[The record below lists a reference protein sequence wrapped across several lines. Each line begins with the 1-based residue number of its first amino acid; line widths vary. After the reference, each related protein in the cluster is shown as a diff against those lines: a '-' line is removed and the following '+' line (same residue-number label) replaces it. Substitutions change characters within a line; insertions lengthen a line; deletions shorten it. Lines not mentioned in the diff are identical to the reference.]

1 MKTYL
6 NKTRSARRQH
16 GATLIEVMVAVLVL
30 SIGMLGIAG
39 LTSASMRYSQGSWAR
54 ATVSAALTD
63 FADRV
68 RSNPAASATAYLQ
81 SSDNYSTQQGGSYAL
96 SYSTDC
102 SSASANCSG
111 SDLAAYQLEQWR
123 LSVKRS
129 LPSSA
134 IWVSGS
140 RSTGYEAT
148 VLWFDKGFVQSDGVT
163 LDTATTCAT
172 TITNAIAQRSCC
184 PSGAVG
190 GTGVPGVRCTNMT
203 VVP

>member
-1 MKTYL
+1 MKSCM
-6 NKTRSARRQH
+6 NKTIGTRRQG

-54 ATVSAALTD
+54 ATVASALTD

-68 RSNPAASATAYLQ
+68 RSNPAATATAYVQ
-81 SSDNYSTQQGGSYAL
+81 ATDTYATQQGSSYAL
-96 SYSTDC
+96 TYGTDC
-102 SSASANCSG
+102 STTSAACSG
-111 SDLAAYQLEQWR
+111 ADLAAYQLEQWR

-148 VLWFDKGFVQSDGVT
+148 VMWFDKSFVKQDGVT
-163 LDTATTCAT
+163 LDQATTCASS
-172 TITNAIAQRSCC
+172 ITNAVAQRACC
-184 PSGAVG
+184 PSGAAA
-190 GTGVPGVRCTNMT
+190 PDGVRCTNMT

>member
-1 MKTYL
+1 M
-6 NKTRSARRQH
+6 NKTFGMRPQG

-39 LTSASMRYSQGSWAR
+39 LVSASMRYSQGAWAR
-54 ATVSAALTD
+54 ATVASALTD

-68 RSNPAASATAYLQ
+68 RSNPAATPTAYLQ
-81 SSDNYSTQQGGSYAL
+81 ATANYATQQGSGYVTS
-96 SYSTDC
+96 SSIVDC
-102 SSASANCSG
+102 SDASAACSG
-111 SDLAAYQLEQWR
+111 ADLAAYQLEQWR

-148 VLWFDKGFVQSDGVT
+148 ILWFDKSFVQSDGT
-163 LDTATTCAT
+163 LDTATACDPS
-172 TITNAIAQRSCC
+172 ITNVVAQRSCC

-190 GTGVPGVRCTNMT
+190 ATGVPGVRCTNMT

>member
-1 MKTYL
+1 MKL
-6 NKTRSARRQH
+6 FLHKSSGTRDQR

-30 SIGMLGIAG
+30 SVGMLGIAG

-54 ATVSAALTD
+54 ATVAAALTD

-68 RSNPAASATAYLQ
+68 RSNPAATATAYLQ
-81 SSDNYSTQQGGSYAL
+81 ASDNYSTQQGGSYAL
-96 SYSTDC
+96 SYSSDC
-102 SSASANCSG
+102 SVSTANCSG
-111 SDLAAYQLEQWR
+111 GDLAAYQLEQWR

-134 IWVSGS
+134 IWVAGS

-148 VLWFDKGFVQSDGVT
+148 ILWFDKGFVQSDGVT
-163 LDTATTCAT
+163 LDTTPTCAA
-172 TITNAIAQRSCC
+172 TITSAIAQRSCC
-184 PSGAVG
+184 PAGAVG
-190 GTGVPGVRCTNMT
+190 STGVPGVRCTNMT

>member
-1 MKTYL
+1 M
-6 NKTRSARRQH
+6 RSRQCSKSIPRQR
-16 GATLIEVMVAVLVL
+16 GATLIEVLVAILVL
-30 SIGMLGIAG
+30 SIAMMGIAG

-54 ATVSAALTD
+54 ATIASSLGD

-68 RSNPAASATAYLQ
+68 RSNPAATATAYVQ
-81 SSDNYSTQQGGSYAL
+81 TTDTYATQQGSTYAL

-102 SSASANCSG
+102 STSTCVSA

-123 LSVKRS
+123 LSVKRT

-140 RSTGYEAT
+140 RATGYET
-148 VLWFDKGFVQSDGVT
+148 TIMWYDKSFLKFDG
-163 LDTATTCAT
+163 TTPEASAACAT
-172 TITNAIAQRSCC
+172 SITNAMDQRSCC
-184 PSGAVG
+184 PAGAA
-190 GTGVPGVRCTNMT
+190 VPDGVRCTNMT